1 LILLDLIFPPDV
13 GHGGGIA
20 WDGFLII
27 DWLRR
32 MEEAKTVP
40 IFIMTMGAAEQYR
53 NSAFAKGAAA
63 FFQKPIDNDELLA
76 AIRKTLG
83 EASPETGL
91 SIHVH
96 PQ

>member
-1 LILLDLIFPPDV
+1 MAAAMIRNKILI
-13 GHGGGIA
+13 A
-20 WDGFLII
+20 
-27 DWLRR
+27 
-32 MEEAKTVP
+32 
-40 IFIMTMGAAEQYR
+40 GAAEQYR

-63 FFQKPIDNDELLA
+63 FFQKPIDNDELVA
-76 AIRKTLG
+76 AIRTTLG